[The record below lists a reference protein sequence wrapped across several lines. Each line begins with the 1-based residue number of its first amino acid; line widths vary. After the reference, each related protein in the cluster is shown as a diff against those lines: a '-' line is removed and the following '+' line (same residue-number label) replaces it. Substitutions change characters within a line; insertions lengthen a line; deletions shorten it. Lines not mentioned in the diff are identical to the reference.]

1 MNYAILLKT
10 VVDANS
16 KTNSVEKVPM
26 MEVFPT
32 ISLES
37 MYKLCECELVD
48 IKDMPLQ
55 LVEFDG
61 ELGIIPAVT
70 LVFDEEFLLKN
81 EKPVANELA
90 SVIYGY
96 GRLHDQCLCGNV
108 LLCYTN
114 EEGECMPF
122 SEGEANAIVKCLTR
136 INNHIGDME
145 FKVQKPMM
153 KFMTF

>member
-1 MNYAILLKT
+1 MNYAIVVKT
-10 VVDANS
+10 VVDANG

-26 MEVFPT
+26 EAFQT

-61 ELGIIPAVT
+61 ELGIIPGVT
-70 LVFDEEFLLKN
+70 LIFD
-81 EKPVANELA
+81 
-90 SVIYGY
+90 
-96 GRLHDQCLCGNV
+96 
-108 LLCYTN
+108 
-114 EEGECMPF
+114 
-122 SEGEANAIVKCLTR
+122 KCLAR
-136 INNHIGDME
+136 INKHIGDME

>member
-10 VVDANS
+10 VVDANG

-70 LVFDEEFLLKN
+70 LVFDEEFLLKT
-81 EKPVANELA
+81 EKPM
-90 SVIYGY
+90 SW
-96 GRLHDQCLCGNV
+96 QV
-108 LLCYTN
+108 LFMVTADYMISACAVT
-114 EEGECMPF
+114 CCCATQTRKATACR
-122 SEGEANAIVKCLTR
+122 SARVKRKLL
-136 INNHIGDME
+136 
-145 FKVQKPMM
+145 
-153 KFMTF
+153 